1 MGRRREQP
9 KPRRAGLA
17 FCLLFLLLITSSA
30 LVPAGQAKDYLAPD
44 HYERAIRAFEAMD
57 REAFPPPG
65 AIVFV
70 GSSSMSLWAPTIHQD
85 FAPLTIILRGFG
97 GSNMHDALHYV
108 DRIVIPYRPRAVVVY
123 EGDNDVAEG
132 IAPQTICAT
141 FQVFAAKVH
150 AQLPAARIYFL
161 SIKPSICRWP
171 LWPRMKETNRLIR
184 ETCEEDRRLVYV
196 DVASAMLDANGE
208 PRRDIY
214 LPDDLHMNHAGYAIW
229 RSVVRPILLQ
239 AELPYEIPREH
250 VAPAAGSTD

>member
-1 MGRRREQP
+1 MGRRWGRLI
-9 KPRRAGLA
+9 PRGAGLA
-17 FCLLFLLLITSSA
+17 FCLLILLGMA
-30 LVPAGQAKDYLAPD
+30 GHGQVPANHGKDYLDPD

-132 IAPQTICAT
+132 IAPHTICAT
-141 FQVFAAKVH
+141 FQVFVAKVH
-150 AQLPAARIYFL
+150 AQLPTARIYFL

-171 LWPRMKETNRLIR
+171 LWPQMQEANRLIR
-184 ETCEEDRRLVYV
+184 AACEEDRRLVYV
-196 DVASAMLDANGE
+196 DVASAMLDASGE

-214 LPDDLHMNHAGYAIW
+214 LPDNLHMNQTGYALW
-229 RSVVRPILLQ
+229 RAVVRPILLE
-239 AELPYEIPREH
+239 AELPYE
-250 VAPAAGSTD
+250 VAPPETAPATGSIN